1 MTKDPMD
8 TMVQQMNAKSDA
20 IADEYYLMN
29 KPAYDAIA
37 KLREFV
43 ANGEFKSHPQ
53 ADMFP
58 LIEGKEREEL
68 LQSIRANGITQKI
81 AIDKNGLIVDGR
93 NRMSCFIEL
102 RANGEEVKS
111 PNIEL
116 IADKSI
122 APYVMAA
129 NIHRRHLTKQQRAA
143 IIALTTEKMSVKERT
158 KLAAET
164 RHGSCNSKNLELHKT
179 DTERA
184 KEAGVSVPLITEA
197 RKQPAEVLE
206 AIIKGE
212 AKLPTKAKAKPV
224 VKPVELPRVEA
235 KPSRTVDT
243 AEDLRAAI
251 VAHATAAG
259 YEACVEIM
267 VEMRD
272 GIVEAKPQYTDP
284 KLNAF
289 IEFLKNADEDELAA
303 PPKAKAKA
311 KPRTKPGEVT
321 MQRGEGNVIRVF
333 GL

>member
-68 LQSIRANGITQKI
+68 LQSIRENGITQKI
-81 AIDKNGLIVDGR
+81 AIDKKGLVVDGR

-116 IADKSI
+116 IADKDI
-122 APYVMAA
+122 TAYIMAA

-143 IIALTTEKMSVKERT
+143 IIALTTKKMSKAESTR
-158 KLAAET
+158 LAGKASGKVRGVSET
-164 RHGSCNSKNLELHKT
+164 NDSEKSESFKT

-184 KEAGVSVPLITEA
+184 KDAGVSQDLITEA
-197 RKQPAEVLE
+197 RKQPTEVLE

-212 AKLPTKAKAKPV
+212 AKSPTKAKAPATRKPKLDKV
-224 VKPVELPRVEA
+224 LAEA
-235 KPSRTVDT
+235 IKQHSDKLALFKEVWAALST
-243 AEDLRAAI
+243 AERIEVCEITLDW
-251 VAHATAAG
+251 HAS
-259 YEACVEIM
+259 
-267 VEMRD
+267 
-272 GIVEAKPQYTDP
+272 DP
-284 KLNAF
+284 
-289 IEFLKNADEDELAA
+289 DE
-303 PPKAKAKA
+303 
-311 KPRTKPGEVT
+311 
-321 MQRGEGNVIRVF
+321 NN
-333 GL
+333 

>member
-81 AIDKNGLIVDGR
+81 AIDKKGLVVDGR

-102 RANGEEVKS
+102 RAMGEEVRS

-116 IADKSI
+116 IADKDVTAYI
-122 APYVMAA
+122 MAA

-143 IIALTTEKMSVKERT
+143 IIALTTEKMSKAESIKLARAT
-158 KLAAET
+158 KLKKPVDSEKSESEKSDA
-164 RHGSCNSKNLELHKT
+164 
-179 DTERA
+179 ERA
-184 KEAGVSVPLITEA
+184 KEAGVSQDLITEA
-197 RKQPAEVLE
+197 RKQPTEVLE

-212 AKLPTKAKAKPV
+212 AKLPTKAKAPATRKPKLDKV
-224 VKPVELPRVEA
+224 LAEA
-235 KPSRTVDT
+235 IKQHSDKLALFKEVWAALST
-243 AEDLRAAI
+243 AERIEVCEITLDW
-251 VAHATAAG
+251 HAS
-259 YEACVEIM
+259 
-267 VEMRD
+267 
-272 GIVEAKPQYTDP
+272 DP
-284 KLNAF
+284 
-289 IEFLKNADEDELAA
+289 DE
-303 PPKAKAKA
+303 
-311 KPRTKPGEVT
+311 
-321 MQRGEGNVIRVF
+321 NN
-333 GL
+333 

>member
-1 MTKDPMD
+1 MD

-143 IIALTTEKMSVKERT
+143 IIALTTEKMSKAESTR
-158 KLAAET
+158 LAGKASGKVRGVSET
-164 RHGSCNSKNLELHKT
+164 NDSEKSESFKT

-184 KEAGVSVPLITEA
+184 KDAGVSQDLITEA
-197 RKQPAEVLE
+197 RKQPTEVLE

-212 AKLPTKAKAKPV
+212 AKLPTKAKAPATRKPKLDKV
-224 VKPVELPRVEA
+224 LAEA
-235 KPSRTVDT
+235 IKQHSDKLALFKEVWAALST
-243 AEDLRAAI
+243 AERIEVCEITLDW
-251 VAHATAAG
+251 HAS
-259 YEACVEIM
+259 
-267 VEMRD
+267 
-272 GIVEAKPQYTDP
+272 DP
-284 KLNAF
+284 
-289 IEFLKNADEDELAA
+289 DE
-303 PPKAKAKA
+303 
-311 KPRTKPGEVT
+311 
-321 MQRGEGNVIRVF
+321 NN
-333 GL
+333 